1 MKTIMCQTCL
11 NVLKNKEVSKIR
23 KKSRYVD
30 FWRYSPSILI
40 NGVFR
45 SKYITKLHYHNT
57 DANCILHNHPKICAI
72 YLELLEIPRRLH
84 QLLEKKSQ
92 EIMTNRKKT
101 SLCLTRYVPLTC
113 FYTII
118 MQYAATKENF
128 SHNFI
133 SVKKSGRDI
142 LTIFFKIYEFFAR

>member
-1 MKTIMCQTCL
+1 MREFTQEKIDLFQCRIKLNIKNKDHSFEMKTIMWQTCL

-45 SKYITKLHYHNT
+45 SKYITKLHYHYT
-57 DANCILHNHPKICAI
+57 DATCILHNHPKICAI

-84 QLLEKKSQ
+84 
-92 EIMTNRKKT
+92 
-101 SLCLTRYVPLTC
+101 
-113 FYTII
+113 
-118 MQYAATKENF
+118 
-128 SHNFI
+128 
-133 SVKKSGRDI
+133 
-142 LTIFFKIYEFFAR
+142 